1 MPAATPLKMT
11 MEERRAAR
19 KSRRSHN
26 LYSVISTEAVRRNGE
41 ICVNA
46 VFISVDITSF
56 GRFLRFGVYGTP
68 SVEMTE
74 VPATHMSFRLKP
86 SGVTEKSA

>member
-56 GRFLRFGVYGTP
+56 GGFLDYGLCP
-68 SVEMTE
+68 SLEMTKGS
-74 VPATHMSFRLKP
+74 ARADTAQKKP
-86 SGVTEKSA
+86 T